1 MQAQKFTGQKNHD
14 GVLPNKM
21 LWLKLLADKNA
32 KLTKLV
38 ANIYLDKAI

>member
-1 MQAQKFTGQKNHD
+1 VQAQKFTGQKNHD

-32 KLTKLV
+32 KPTKLV
-38 ANIYLDKAI
+38 ADFYLDKAV